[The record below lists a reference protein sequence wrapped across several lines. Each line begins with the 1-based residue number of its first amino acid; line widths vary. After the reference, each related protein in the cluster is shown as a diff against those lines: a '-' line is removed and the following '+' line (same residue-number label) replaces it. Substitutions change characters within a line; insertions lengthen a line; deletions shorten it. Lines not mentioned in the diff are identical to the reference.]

1 MPKIMV
7 TGVNGFVGK
16 HLVRELVARKCTV
29 TGVGRDKNVDKSL
42 ENIVSNYYSCDLT
55 DKSAVAI
62 LPLDSI
68 DAVINLAGLAKVGES
83 FDKPDFYKHVNV
95 GVLSV
100 LSERLLALSS
110 GARVIAVSTGAVYD
124 PGQPMPLHEG
134 SILLDLRK
142 IARSQG
148 KSARVESGLTEGEVA
163 LATSKEGRPL
173 SAEISWSGDGGALRK
188 SSITDDIEP
197 VMTIEP
203 LTTFVTDTVADTEQD
218 FDTQIET
225 PNVGLFEEYL
235 GSLEVIDTI
244 GNLEEIR
251 ETASRQPIEK
261 SLAELITLIQET
273 SKTPEMQEITN
284 LIQEIDQLFTVD
296 NLRITEASPLA
307 PEIEEK
313 IIRLFELLGR
323 RSPQDALDELIVRHD
338 IDFLVQAIEYLTELA
353 NEDNQQEFLFSRTK
367 TVIPANIIDPI
378 AIRVGRIIVRLV
390 KTGLKNLQP
399 ITVE

>member
-68 DAVINLAGLAKVGES
+68 DAVINLAGLARVGES

-124 PGQPMPLHEG
+124 PRQPMPLNEG

-163 LATSKEGRPL
+163 LATSKEDRPL
-173 SAEISWSGDGGALRK
+173 PLEISWSGDGGALRK
-188 SSITDDIEP
+188 SSLITSGSPYALSKIDMEIVVSDLRSRGLDCIIARPFNHIGPGQDIGFLVPDLYTKILRANQSGGTIAVGDLTTRRDYTDVRDVVRAYADLAVAPTLQHAVYNVCSGRSVSGGKILELLLKETGQVGKINVTTDSAFIRPNDPEDLFGSNERLHNETGWQPTIPLEQTITD
-197 VMTIEP
+197 
-203 LTTFVTDTVADTEQD
+203 FV
-218 FDTQIET
+218 
-225 PNVGLFEEYL
+225 N
-235 GSLEVIDTI
+235 S
-244 GNLEEIR
+244 
-251 ETASRQPIEK
+251 K
-261 SLAELITLIQET
+261 ST
-273 SKTPEMQEITN
+273 
-284 LIQEIDQLFTVD
+284 
-296 NLRITEASPLA
+296 
-307 PEIEEK
+307 
-313 IIRLFELLGR
+313 
-323 RSPQDALDELIVRHD
+323 
-338 IDFLVQAIEYLTELA
+338 Y
-353 NEDNQQEFLFSRTK
+353 
-367 TVIPANIIDPI
+367 
-378 AIRVGRIIVRLV
+378 
-390 KTGLKNLQP
+390 
-399 ITVE
+399 

>member
-1 MPKIMV
+1 MV

-134 SILLDLRK
+134 SILITSGSPYALSKIDMEIVVSDLRSRGLDCI
-142 IARSQG
+142 IARPFNHIGPGQDIGFLVPDLYTKILRASQSDG
-148 KSARVESGLTEGEVA
+148 TIAVGNLTTKRDYTDVRDVVRAYADLAVAPTLQHTVYNVCSGRSVSGGKILELLLKETGQVGKINVTTDSAFIRPNDPEDLFGSNERLHNETGWQPTIPLEQTITDFVNSKSA
-163 LATSKEGRPL
+163 
-173 SAEISWSGDGGALRK
+173 D
-188 SSITDDIEP
+188 
-197 VMTIEP
+197 
-203 LTTFVTDTVADTEQD
+203 
-218 FDTQIET
+218 
-225 PNVGLFEEYL
+225 
-235 GSLEVIDTI
+235 
-244 GNLEEIR
+244 
-251 ETASRQPIEK
+251 
-261 SLAELITLIQET
+261 
-273 SKTPEMQEITN
+273 
-284 LIQEIDQLFTVD
+284 
-296 NLRITEASPLA
+296 
-307 PEIEEK
+307 
-313 IIRLFELLGR
+313 
-323 RSPQDALDELIVRHD
+323 
-338 IDFLVQAIEYLTELA
+338 
-353 NEDNQQEFLFSRTK
+353 
-367 TVIPANIIDPI
+367 
-378 AIRVGRIIVRLV
+378 
-390 KTGLKNLQP
+390 
-399 ITVE
+399 